1 MNTSKKSSFDFP
13 ITQEDRP
20 DTLLNDQMDH
30 RRLDILGRRVTLIT
44 ILIPILI
51 ILIGLLGYR
60 EIRGM
65 ISLSQ
70 DLGAKELTSMA
81 RNLESSL
88 SNLSINHAKLE
99 SDIFAR
105 FDKLETTVN
114 KFQENLQK
122 MEASLDAVKTLK
134 ADKQAVSD
142 EINKVDTKFQPV
154 LNDLKSENAKVA
166 ADVASLNK
174 KLAADVTDL
183 NKKLAAEMEKISEQ
197 FNGITTAVAEC
208 QADLGLVSGE
218 KADKK
223 QLDITF
229 KNQEKRIQDIADK
242 MVHTMGEQI
251 ESMQV
256 RIKELE
262 KAKAVPEKP
271 APAQPAPK
279 KAPAQ
284 P

>member
-20 DTLLNDQMDH
+20 DTLLTDQMDH

-105 FDKLETTVN
+105 FDQLETTVN
-114 KFQENLQK
+114 RFQENLQK

-134 ADKQAVSD
+134 ADKQALSD

-166 ADVASLNK
+166 ADVAGLNK
-174 KLAADVTDL
+174 KLV
-183 NKKLAAEMEKISEQ
+183 AEMEKISDQ

-251 ESMQV
+251 ESMQA

-262 KAKAVPEKP
+262 RAKTVPEKP
-271 APAQPAPK
+271 AAPQPPAQPAPK

>member
-20 DTLLNDQMDH
+20 DTLLTDQMDH

-70 DLGAKELTSMA
+70 DLGAKDLTSMA

-105 FDKLETTVN
+105 FDQLETTVN
-114 KFQENLQK
+114 RFQENLQK

-134 ADKQAVSD
+134 ADKQALSD

-166 ADVASLNK
+166 ADVAGLNK
-174 KLAADVTDL
+174 KLV
-183 NKKLAAEMEKISEQ
+183 AEMEKISDQ

-251 ESMQV
+251 ESMQA

-262 KAKAVPEKP
+262 RAKTVPEKP
-271 APAQPAPK
+271 AAPQPPAQPAPK